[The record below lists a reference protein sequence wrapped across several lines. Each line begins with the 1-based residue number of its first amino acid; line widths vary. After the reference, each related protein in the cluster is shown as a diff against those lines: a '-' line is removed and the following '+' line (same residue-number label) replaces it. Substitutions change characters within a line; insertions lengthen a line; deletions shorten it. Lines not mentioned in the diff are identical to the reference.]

1 MQKAGNILIVDD
13 NKEILLSLKF
23 LLKDY
28 FTSVRTIATPDLI
41 FREMKEYNPEVVVLD
56 MNFRAGLQTGNEG
69 LFLLRQIKDHDPGA
83 MVVCITAYGAVNLAV
98 EALKSGAADFVEK
111 PWNEARMITTLLRC
125 AEIGRSRKK
134 ISRLEKRQN
143 NLHVHGISDP
153 LTGESAAMQNI
164 METAA
169 KAAPTDAPVLI
180 LGENGTGKE
189 VLARQIHNMS
199 TRSGK
204 VFTPVDLGSLAPTLF
219 EPELFGYVKG
229 AFTGAADDREGR
241 LSMAD
246 GGTLF
251 LDEIGNLQPEQQT
264 KLLTA
269 LEQKEIVPVGSS
281 HPVKI
286 DTRVI
291 SATNSN
297 LPEMVEKGK
306 FREDLYYRLN
316 TIVIKLPPLRERKED
331 IPLFA
336 AYFTEMFAKKYKKK
350 GVSISKPV
358 LRKMVNYSWPGN
370 IRELRHALER
380 AVILSEGGKISD
392 EFLFPQSIGITEE
405 KECRIFSLEE
415 NEKNLIREALR
426 HARGNV
432 SMAAKMLGVSRKTL
446 YNKTSRYDI

>member
-13 NKEILLSLKF
+13 NREILLSLKF

-28 FTSVRTIATPDLI
+28 FATVRTIATPDLI
-41 FREMKEYNPEVVVLD
+41 FSDMKEYSPEVVVLD

-83 MVVCITAYGAVNLAV
+83 MVVCITAYGAVDLAV

-134 ISRLEKRQN
+134 INRLEKRQN
-143 NLHVHGISDP
+143 SLHGHGISDP

-199 TRSGK
+199 NRSDK
-204 VFTPVDLGSLAPTLF
+204 VFTPVDMGSLAPTLF
-219 EPELFGYVKG
+219 EPELFGHVKG
-229 AFTGAADDREGR
+229 AFTGAAGDREGR

-269 LEQKEIVPVGSS
+269 LERKEIVPVGSPN
-281 HPVKI
+281 PVKI
-286 DTRVI
+286 DIRVI

-297 LPEMVEKGK
+297 LPAMVETGI

-316 TIVIKLPPLRERKED
+316 TIVIELPPLRERKED

-336 AYFTEMFAKKYKKK
+336 RYFTDMFAKKYKKH
-350 GVSISKPV
+350 GISISKPA
-358 LRKMVNYSWPGN
+358 LRKMINYSWPGN

-380 AVILSEGGKISD
+380 AVILSEGGKVGD
-392 EFLFPQSIGITEE
+392 EFLFPQTKGITEE
-405 KECRIFSLEE
+405 KECKILSLEE